1 MSKFKY
7 SEKEMLTAFENVLV
21 LAEDQAEQS
30 KIEGLTCAD
39 DVISDQSL
47 DIMRDIYNMMKK
59 EFEEEF

>member
-30 KIEGLTCAD
+30 KIEGLVCAD
-39 DVISDQSL
+39 DVISDKSIT
-47 DIMRDIYNMMKK
+47 IMKDLYNMMKK
-59 EFEEEF
+59 EFDE